1 MTNILVVTG
10 SARPNSVNSEVVP
23 VVAEVIEENNSTAIV
38 ADLAELNLPFM
49 DSEFPPSHPNFETS
63 HENVKQ
69 WTKMVED
76 ADGVIFVT
84 PEYNHTMTPI
94 QLNAID
100 WVSKQW
106 QEKPVAFVSYV
117 WTACVKLATATANEA
132 LAKVLKAKTGEK
144 QVNLFFT
151 KDINTDGSLINE
163 ADTKKAIAELVAE
176 LASV

>member
-10 SARPNSVNSEVVP
+10 SARPNSVNSKVVP
-23 VVAEVIEENNSTAIV
+23 VVAGVIEENSSTAII

-69 WTKMVED
+69 WAKMIENS
-76 ADGVIFVT
+76 DGVIFVM
-84 PEYNHTMTPI
+84 PEYNHTMAPI

-106 QEKPVAFVSYV
+106 QEKPVAFVSYG
-117 WTACVKLATATANEA
+117 WKAGGKLATATANEA
-132 LAKVLKAKTGEK
+132 LINTLKAKTGEK

-151 KDINTDGSLINE
+151 KDINTDGSLISE
-163 ADTKKAIAELVAE
+163 TETKKSIAELVAE
-176 LASV
+176 LASI